1 MGEGGA
7 KSPMSGRVNMSAAH
21 VQDTRGEFARGW
33 GVVLSSAFGIG
44 LGLSP
49 LPFYTIA
56 VFAEPLAQEFG
67 WDFGQIMLSL
77 TVMTLAVFLAGP
89 IVGSLADRFG
99 ARRVAIVSVVLF
111 ALSFAG
117 FSLTQD
123 SLPLFY
129 ANWGIMAV
137 LGAGTLPI
145 TWTRGVNSIFVR
157 HRGLALGLSL
167 MATGLC
173 GFVAP
178 RAANFL
184 IEGYGWRIAY
194 LCIAAVP
201 LLVSLPLALLFFRE
215 AGLAQKV
222 KADYGKSL
230 PQALSDYRF
239 WLLAIAF
246 VPVSL
251 ALGGP
256 VPNMVEIMGSKSFD
270 RAAAVG
276 LLSFIGLSVIV
287 GRVLGGILID
297 RFWAPGVAFVM
308 LAAPAV
314 SLYLLSSMDVLPYW
328 LALSSVVLIGLALGV
343 EYDFMAYMV
352 ARYFGMKSYGTIYG
366 SLYAFFAV
374 GAGFGPAIYGAVYA
388 QSGTYDQ
395 IMLIGAGLTVTGAV
409 LLLLLGK
416 YPEFEG
422 APASEH

>member
-1 MGEGGA
+1 VNTIEG
-7 KSPMSGRVNMSAAH
+7 
-21 VQDTRGEFARGW
+21 GEFARGW
-33 GVVLSSAFGIG
+33 GVVVSAAFGIG

-56 VFAEPLAQEFG
+56 VFAKPLALEFG

-77 TVMTLAVFLAGP
+77 TVMTLAVFLSGP
-89 IVGSLADRFG
+89 VVGVLADRFG

-117 FSLTQD
+117 FSLTQG
-123 SLPLFY
+123 SLLLFY
-129 ANWGIMAV
+129 VNWGIMAA

-145 TWTRGVNSIFVR
+145 TWTRGVNSLFSC

-184 IEGYGWRIAY
+184 IDAYGWRIAY
-194 LCIAAVP
+194 LCIAAAP
-201 LLVSLPLALLFFRE
+201 LLISLPLALFLFRE
-215 AGLAQKV
+215 AGPAEKV

-230 PQALSDYRF
+230 REALVDYRF
-239 WLLAIAF
+239 WLLAVAF

-256 VPNMVEIMGSKSFD
+256 VPNMVEIMGSKAFD
-270 RAAAVG
+270 RTEAVG
-276 LLSFIGLSVIV
+276 LLSFVGLSVIV
-287 GRVLGGILID
+287 GRVLGGLLID
-297 RFWAPGVAFVM
+297 RFWAPGVAFLM

-314 SLYLLSSMDVLPYW
+314 SLFLLGTLDVLPYW
-328 LALSSVVLIGLALGV
+328 VALSSVILIGLALGV
-343 EYDFMAYMV
+343 EYDFMAYMT
-352 ARYFGMKSYGTIYG
+352 ARYFGLKSYGAIYG

-374 GAGFGPAIYGAVYA
+374 GAGFGPAIYGAIYA
-388 QSGTYDQ
+388 RSGSYDG
-395 IMLIGAGLTVTGAV
+395 ILVISAGLTVAGAA

-416 YPEFEG
+416 YPTFE
-422 APASEH
+422 AATPAQAG